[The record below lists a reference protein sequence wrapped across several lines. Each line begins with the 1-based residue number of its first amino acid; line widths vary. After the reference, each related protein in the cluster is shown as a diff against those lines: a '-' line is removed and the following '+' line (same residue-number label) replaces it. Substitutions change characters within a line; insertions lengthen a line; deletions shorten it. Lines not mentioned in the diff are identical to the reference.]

1 MDRNIALLDSFK
13 QQFDAQSS
21 KGQSFDQL
29 MTGQNGASIAMQ
41 QIVLSFVDRSY
52 RFNVASAFSKLDPEN
67 RRRASWFL
75 TAHECHDTFGMLSV
89 IDVCREYPRLIEL
102 YEHGDET
109 RELILK
115 NIG

>member
-1 MDRNIALLDSFK
+1 MLETFK
-13 QQFDAQSS
+13 QQFDAQYS

-29 MTGQNGASIAMQ
+29 MSGHNGASMAMQ

-67 RRRASWFL
+67 RRRASWVL
-75 TAHECHDTFGMLSV
+75 TAHECHETFGILSA

-102 YEHGDET
+102 YEQSDEM
-109 RELILK
+109 RALIRK
-115 NIG
+115 NLG

>member
-1 MDRNIALLDSFK
+1 MLDAFR

-29 MTGQNGASIAMQ
+29 MSGHNGASIALQ

-67 RRRASWFL
+67 RRRASWVL

-89 IDVCREYPRLIEL
+89 IDLCREYPRLNEL
-102 YEHGDET
+102 YDPADEM
-109 RELILK
+109 RALIRK
-115 NIG
+115 NLG